1 MPFTKIAAAVT
12 KNEAMERIIAGG
24 LIAFL
29 ITLTVIPAI
38 ITVAK
43 VKKLYDEPDDNRKLH
58 KEPIPLLGGLG
69 MFIGFVFS
77 ILLTINFAGEAP
89 EFQYYIAAFLLIFFL
104 GIKDD
109 IIIISPVKKFIGQL
123 IAAAILVYKAKLV
136 ISNMD
141 GLLGIY
147 QINTVCS
154 YLLTVFALVVII
166 NAFNLIDGVDGL
178 AGSLGL
184 ISSLVFG
191 IFFLINRNIP
201 YAVLAFTFAGS
212 LVAFLIYNFH
222 PARIF
227 MGDTG
232 SLMIG
237 LVNSILVIKFIE
249 TGSSYS
255 VYPVTASPAIGFGIL
270 LLPLM
275 DTLRVFSIRIM
286 NGRSPFKPDR
296 NHIHHVLLNYGLN
309 HRSVTFTC
317 ITTTILITTL
327 TFFFQ
332 KIGIIYLIAGQV
344 VLFFSLIY
352 YLKFKRSKY
361 KLRIVK
367 GKAKTEAQEEKV
379 RLLAVYNKAAAA
391 EED

>member
-1 MPFTKIAAAVT
+1 
-12 KNEAMERIIAGG
+12 MEKIIAGG

-29 ITLTVIPAI
+29 ITFTVIPAI

-58 KEPIPLLGGLG
+58 KEPIPSLGGLG
-69 MFIGFVFS
+69 MFIGFIFS
-77 ILLTINFAGEAP
+77 ILLTISFSAEAP
-89 EFQYYIAAFLLIFFL
+89 EFQYYVAAFLLIFFL

-109 IIIISPVKKFIGQL
+109 IIIISPVKKFIGQ
-123 IAAAILVYKAKLV
+123 IITSAILIYKAKL
-136 ISNMD
+136 IITNMD
-141 GLLGIY
+141 GFLGVY
-147 QINTVCS
+147 QINTICS

-191 IFFLINRNIP
+191 IFFLINKNIP

-212 LVAFLIYNFH
+212 LLAFLIYNFH
-222 PARIF
+222 PAKIF

-249 TGSSYS
+249 TGSNYSY
-255 VYPVTASPAIGFGIL
+255 YPVTASPAIGFGIL

-286 NGRSPFKPDR
+286 NGHSPFKPDR
-296 NHIHHVLLNYGLN
+296 NHIHHVLLNHGFD
-309 HRSVTFTC
+309 HKSVTFIC
-317 ITTTILITTL
+317 IIATILITGL

-332 KIGIIYLIAGQV
+332 NIGTGYLISAQV

-352 YLKFKRSKY
+352 YLKLQKSKY

-367 GKAKTEAQEEKV
+367 GEVKTEAQEEKV
-379 RLLAVYNKAAAA
+379 RLLSLYNKAAVVK
-391 EED
+391 ED

>member
-1 MPFTKIAAAVT
+1 MKL
-12 KNEAMERIIAGG
+12 MEKIIAGG

-29 ITLTVIPAI
+29 ITFTVIPAI

-58 KEPIPLLGGLG
+58 KEPIPSLGGLG
-69 MFIGFVFS
+69 MFIGFIFS
-77 ILLTINFAGEAP
+77 ILLTISFSAEAP
-89 EFQYYIAAFLLIFFL
+89 EFQYYVAAFLLIFFL

-109 IIIISPVKKFIGQL
+109 IIIISPVKKFIGQ
-123 IAAAILVYKAKLV
+123 IITSAILVYKAKLV
-136 ISNMD
+136 ITNMD
-141 GLLGIY
+141 GFLGVY
-147 QINTVCS
+147 QINTICS

-191 IFFLINRNIP
+191 IFFLINKNIP

-212 LVAFLIYNFH
+212 LLAFLIYNFH
-222 PARIF
+222 PAKIF

-249 TGSSYS
+249 TGSNYSY
-255 VYPVTASPAIGFGIL
+255 YPVTASPAIGFGIL

-286 NGRSPFKPDR
+286 NGDSPFKPDR
-296 NHIHHVLLNYGLN
+296 NHIHHVLLNHGFDHKN
-309 HRSVTFTC
+309 VTFIC
-317 ITTTILITTL
+317 IIATILITGL
-327 TFFFQ
+327 TFLFQ
-332 KIGIIYLIAGQV
+332 NIGTGYLISAQA
-344 VLFFSLIY
+344 VLFFSLVY
-352 YLKFKRSKY
+352 YLKLQKSKY

-367 GKAKTEAQEEKV
+367 GEVKTEAQEEKV
-379 RLLAVYNKAAAA
+379 RLLSLYNKAAVVK
-391 EED
+391 ED

>member
-1 MPFTKIAAAVT
+1 
-12 KNEAMERIIAGG
+12 MERIIAGG
-24 LIAFL
+24 LSAFL
-29 ITLTVIPAI
+29 ITLIVIPAI

-58 KEPIPLLGGLG
+58 KEPIPSLGGLG
-69 MFIGFVFS
+69 MFIGFIFS
-77 ILLTINFAGEAP
+77 ILLTINFSDEAP

-109 IIIISPVKKFIGQL
+109 IIIISPVKKFAGQL

-136 ISNMD
+136 ITNMD
-141 GLLGIY
+141 GLLGLY
-147 QINTVCS
+147 HINTLCS

-191 IFFLINRNIP
+191 VFFLINKNIP

-212 LVAFLIYNFH
+212 LIAFLIYNFH

-255 VYPVTASPAIGFGIL
+255 FYPVNASPAIGFGIL
-270 LLPLM
+270 LVPLM

-296 NHIHHVLLNYGLN
+296 NHIHHVLLNHGLN
-309 HRSVTFTC
+309 HKGVTLTC
-317 ITTTILITTL
+317 IITTIIITGL

-332 KIGIIYLIAGQV
+332 NIGIGYLIIGQV
-344 VLFFSLIY
+344 ALFFSLIY
-352 YLKFKRSKY
+352 YLKLKRSKY
-361 KLRIVK
+361 NLRIVK
-367 GKAKTEAQEEKV
+367 GEGKTAAQEEKV
-379 RLLAVYNKAAAA
+379 RLLTMYNKGAAV
-391 EED
+391 EEE

>member
-1 MPFTKIAAAVT
+1 MKL
-12 KNEAMERIIAGG
+12 MERIIAGG

-29 ITLTVIPAI
+29 ITFTVIPAI

-58 KEPIPLLGGLG
+58 KEPIPSLGGLG
-69 MFIGFVFS
+69 MFIGFIFS
-77 ILLTINFAGEAP
+77 ILLTISFSGEAP

-109 IIIISPVKKFIGQL
+109 IIIISPVKKFVGQL
-123 IAAAILVYKAKLV
+123 ITAAILVYKAKLV
-136 ISNMD
+136 ITNMD
-141 GLLGIY
+141 GFLGVY
-147 QINTVCS
+147 HINTACS

-191 IFFLINRNIP
+191 IFFLINKNIP

-212 LVAFLIYNFH
+212 LIAFLIYNFH

-237 LVNSILVIKFIE
+237 LVNSILVVKFIE
-249 TGSSYS
+249 TGSNYS
-255 VYPVTASPAIGFGIL
+255 FYPVTASPAIGFGIL
-270 LLPLM
+270 LVPLM
-275 DTLRVFSIRIM
+275 DTLRVFAIRIM
-286 NGRSPFKPDR
+286 SGRSPFKPDR
-296 NHIHHVLLNYGLN
+296 NHIHHVLLNHGFN
-309 HRSVTFTC
+309 HRGVTFTC
-317 ITTTILITTL
+317 IIAAISITAL

-332 KIGIIYLIAGQV
+332 HIGIFYLITGQV

-352 YLKFKRSKY
+352 FLKFKRSKY
-361 KLRIVK
+361 KFRIVK
-367 GKAKTEAQEEKV
+367 GEIKAEEAQEEKV
-379 RLLAVYNKAAAA
+379 RLLSLYNKAAV

>member
-1 MPFTKIAAAVT
+1 
-12 KNEAMERIIAGG
+12 MEKIIAGG
-24 LIAFL
+24 FIAFL
-29 ITLTVIPAI
+29 ITFTVIPAI

-58 KEPIPLLGGLG
+58 KEPIPSLGGLG
-69 MFIGFVFS
+69 MFIGFIFS
-77 ILLTINFAGEAP
+77 ILLTISFSAEAP
-89 EFQYYIAAFLLIFFL
+89 EFQYYVAAFLLIFFL

-109 IIIISPVKKFIGQL
+109 IIIISPVKKFIGQ
-123 IAAAILVYKAKLV
+123 IITSAILVYKAKLV
-136 ISNMD
+136 ITNMD
-141 GLLGIY
+141 GFLGVY
-147 QINTVCS
+147 QINTICS

-191 IFFLINRNIP
+191 IFFLINKNIP

-212 LVAFLIYNFH
+212 LIAFLIYNFH
-222 PARIF
+222 PAKIF

-249 TGSSYS
+249 TGSNYSY
-255 VYPVTASPAIGFGIL
+255 YPVTASPAIGFGIL

-286 NGRSPFKPDR
+286 NGHSPFKPDR
-296 NHIHHVLLNYGLN
+296 NHIHHVLLNHGFD
-309 HRSVTFTC
+309 HKSVTFIC
-317 ITTTILITTL
+317 IIATILITGL
-327 TFFFQ
+327 TFLFQ
-332 KIGIIYLIAGQV
+332 NIGTGYLILAQV

-352 YLKFKRSKY
+352 YLKLHKSKY
-361 KLRIVK
+361 KLRIIK
-367 GKAKTEAQEEKV
+367 GEVKTEAQEEKV
-379 RLLAVYNKAAAA
+379 RLLSLYNKAAVVK
-391 EED
+391 ED

>member
-1 MPFTKIAAAVT
+1 
-12 KNEAMERIIAGG
+12 MEKIIAGG
-24 LIAFL
+24 FIAFL
-29 ITLTVIPAI
+29 ITFTVIPAI

-58 KEPIPLLGGLG
+58 KEPIPSLGGLG
-69 MFIGFVFS
+69 MFIGFIFS
-77 ILLTINFAGEAP
+77 ILLTISFSAEAP
-89 EFQYYIAAFLLIFFL
+89 EFQYYVAAFLLIFFL

-109 IIIISPVKKFIGQL
+109 IIIISPVKKFIGQ
-123 IAAAILVYKAKLV
+123 IITSAILIYKAKL
-136 ISNMD
+136 IITNMD
-141 GLLGIY
+141 GFLGVY
-147 QINTVCS
+147 QINTTCS

-191 IFFLINRNIP
+191 IFFLINKNIP

-212 LVAFLIYNFH
+212 LIAFLIYNFH
-222 PARIF
+222 PAKIF

-249 TGSSYS
+249 TGSNYSY
-255 VYPVTASPAIGFGIL
+255 YPVTASPAIGFGIL

-286 NGRSPFKPDR
+286 NGHSPFKPDR
-296 NHIHHVLLNYGLN
+296 NHIHHVLLNHGFD
-309 HRSVTFTC
+309 HKSVTFIC
-317 ITTTILITTL
+317 IIATILITGL
-327 TFFFQ
+327 TFLFQ
-332 KIGIIYLIAGQV
+332 NIGTGYLISAQA
-344 VLFFSLIY
+344 VLFFSLVY
-352 YLKFKRSKY
+352 YLKLQKSKY

-367 GKAKTEAQEEKV
+367 GEVKTEAQEEKV
-379 RLLAVYNKAAAA
+379 RLLSIYNKAAAVK
-391 EED
+391 ED

>member
-1 MPFTKIAAAVT
+1 
-12 KNEAMERIIAGG
+12 MEKIIAGG

-29 ITLTVIPAI
+29 ITFTVIPAI

-58 KEPIPLLGGLG
+58 KEPIPSLGGLG
-69 MFIGFVFS
+69 MFIGFIFS
-77 ILLTINFAGEAP
+77 ILLTISFSAEAP
-89 EFQYYIAAFLLIFFL
+89 EFQYYVAAFLLIFFL

-109 IIIISPVKKFIGQL
+109 IIIISPVKKFIGQ
-123 IAAAILVYKAKLV
+123 IITSAILIYKAKLV
-136 ISNMD
+136 ITNMD
-141 GLLGIY
+141 GFLGVY
-147 QINTVCS
+147 QINTICS

-191 IFFLINRNIP
+191 IFFLINKNIP

-212 LVAFLIYNFH
+212 LIAFLIYNFH
-222 PARIF
+222 PAKIF

-249 TGSSYS
+249 TGSNYSY
-255 VYPVTASPAIGFGIL
+255 YPVTASPAIGFGIL

-286 NGRSPFKPDR
+286 NGHSPFKPDR
-296 NHIHHVLLNYGLN
+296 NHIHHVLLNHGFD
-309 HRSVTFTC
+309 HKSVTFIC
-317 ITTTILITTL
+317 IIATILITGL
-327 TFFFQ
+327 TFLFQ
-332 KIGIIYLIAGQV
+332 NIGTGYLISAQV

-352 YLKFKRSKY
+352 YLKVQKSKY

-367 GKAKTEAQEEKV
+367 GEVKTEAQEEKV
-379 RLLAVYNKAAAA
+379 RLLSIYNKAAVVK
-391 EED
+391 ED

>member
-1 MPFTKIAAAVT
+1 M
-12 KNEAMERIIAGG
+12 
-24 LIAFL
+24 
-29 ITLTVIPAI
+29 
-38 ITVAK
+38 
-43 VKKLYDEPDDNRKLH
+43 
-58 KEPIPLLGGLG
+58 
-69 MFIGFVFS
+69 S
-77 ILLTINFAGEAP
+77 ILYCCFSP
-89 EFQYYIAAFLLIFFL
+89 YFFL

-191 IFFLINRNIP
+191 IFFLINQNIP

-286 NGRSPFKPDR
+286 NGAL
-296 NHIHHVLLNYGLN
+296 LLNL
-309 HRSVTFTC
+309 TEIIF
-317 ITTTILITTL
+317 IT
-327 TFFFQ
+327 
-332 KIGIIYLIAGQV
+332 
-344 VLFFSLIY
+344 Y
-352 YLKFKRSKY
+352 Y
-361 KLRIVK
+361 
-367 GKAKTEAQEEKV
+367 
-379 RLLAVYNKAAAA
+379 
-391 EED
+391 

>member
-1 MPFTKIAAAVT
+1 
-12 KNEAMERIIAGG
+12 MERIIAGG

-58 KEPIPLLGGLG
+58 KEPIPSLGGLG
-69 MFIGFVFS
+69 MFIGFIFS
-77 ILLTINFAGEAP
+77 ILLTVNFSKEAP

-136 ISNMD
+136 ISNMN
-141 GLLGIY
+141 GFLGIY
-147 QINTVCS
+147 QINTACS

-184 ISSLVFG
+184 ISSISFG
-191 IFFLINRNIP
+191 IFFLINKNIP

-212 LVAFLIYNFH
+212 LIAFLIYNFH

-237 LVNSILVIKFIE
+237 LVSSILVIKFIE

-255 VYPVTASPAIGFGIL
+255 VYPITASPAIGFGIL
-270 LLPLM
+270 LIPLM
-275 DTLRVFSIRIM
+275 DTLRVFSLRIM
-286 NGRSPFKPDR
+286 HGRSPFKPDR
-296 NHIHHVLLNYGLN
+296 NHIHHVLLNYGFN
-309 HRSVTFTC
+309 HKSVTFTC
-317 ITTTILITTL
+317 IIATILITAL

-332 KIGIIYLIAGQV
+332 NIAIGYLIAGQA
-344 VLFFSLIY
+344 VLFFCLIY
-352 YLKFKRSKY
+352 ILRFRRSKY

-379 RLLAVYNKAAAA
+379 RLLSLYNKAAAV

>member
-1 MPFTKIAAAVT
+1 
-12 KNEAMERIIAGG
+12 MEKIIAGG
-24 LIAFL
+24 FIAFL
-29 ITLTVIPAI
+29 ITFTVIPAI

-58 KEPIPLLGGLG
+58 KEPIPSLGGLG
-69 MFIGFVFS
+69 MFIGFIFS
-77 ILLTINFAGEAP
+77 ILLTISFSAEAP
-89 EFQYYIAAFLLIFFL
+89 EFQYYVAAFLLIFFL

-109 IIIISPVKKFIGQL
+109 IIIISPVKKFIGQ
-123 IAAAILVYKAKLV
+123 IITSAILIYKAKLV
-136 ISNMD
+136 ITNMD
-141 GLLGIY
+141 GFLGVY
-147 QINTVCS
+147 QINTTCS

-191 IFFLINRNIP
+191 IFFLINKNIP

-212 LVAFLIYNFH
+212 LIAFLIYNFH
-222 PARIF
+222 PAKIF

-249 TGSSYS
+249 TGSNYSY
-255 VYPVTASPAIGFGIL
+255 YPVTASPAIGFGIL

-286 NGRSPFKPDR
+286 NGDSPFKPDR
-296 NHIHHVLLNYGLN
+296 NHIHHVLLNHGFD
-309 HRSVTFTC
+309 HKSVTFIC
-317 ITTTILITTL
+317 IIATILITGL
-327 TFFFQ
+327 TFLFQ
-332 KIGIIYLIAGQV
+332 NIGTGYLILAQV

-352 YLKFKRSKY
+352 YLKLHKSKY
-361 KLRIVK
+361 KLRIIK
-367 GKAKTEAQEEKV
+367 GEVKTEAQEEKV
-379 RLLAVYNKAAAA
+379 RLLSLYNKAAVVK
-391 EED
+391 ED

>member
-1 MPFTKIAAAVT
+1 MKL
-12 KNEAMERIIAGG
+12 MEKIIAGG
-24 LIAFL
+24 FIAFL
-29 ITLTVIPAI
+29 ITFIVIPAI

-58 KEPIPLLGGLG
+58 KEPIPSLGGLG
-69 MFIGFVFS
+69 MFIGFIFS
-77 ILLTINFAGEAP
+77 IQLTISFSAEAP
-89 EFQYYIAAFLLIFFL
+89 EFQYYVAAFLLIFFL

-109 IIIISPVKKFIGQL
+109 IIIISPVKKFIGQ
-123 IAAAILVYKAKLV
+123 IITSAILIYKAKLV
-136 ISNMD
+136 ITNMD
-141 GLLGIY
+141 GFLGVY
-147 QINTVCS
+147 QINTTCS

-191 IFFLINRNIP
+191 IFFLINKNIP

-212 LVAFLIYNFH
+212 LIAFLIYNFH
-222 PARIF
+222 PAKIF

-249 TGSSYS
+249 TGSNYSY
-255 VYPVTASPAIGFGIL
+255 YPVTASPAIGFGIL

-286 NGRSPFKPDR
+286 NGHSPFKPDR
-296 NHIHHVLLNYGLN
+296 NHIHHVLLNHGFD
-309 HRSVTFTC
+309 HKSVTFIC
-317 ITTTILITTL
+317 IIATILITGL
-327 TFFFQ
+327 TFVFQ
-332 KIGIIYLIAGQV
+332 NIGTGYLISAQA
-344 VLFFSLIY
+344 VLFFSLVY
-352 YLKFKRSKY
+352 YLKLQKSKY

-367 GKAKTEAQEEKV
+367 GEVKTEAQEEKV
-379 RLLAVYNKAAAA
+379 RLLSIYNKAAAVK
-391 EED
+391 ED